1 MSPARPAAAPIPSST
16 RERTDC
22 TSSPATAAVP
32 DVPSLPSR
40 PVSPHRSA
48 REREWS
54 NRPLASKTTNRSN
67 PPSLLKDRKSN
78 LAKCLH
84 AATASFTASSR
95 VYRYGR
101 GCCSTPSHFDC
112 RHRSRSTKSPKV
124 LLLRPRF
131 SAAITKTAFLEH
143 GVIGVMGTAAMPSV
157 VLIAY
162 ISRAYA
168 VLRNENHHLSC
179 HIALCWVPFVE

>member
-1 MSPARPAAAPIPSST
+1 MPPRQA
-16 RERTDC
+16 
-22 TSSPATAAVP
+22 
-32 DVPSLPSR
+32 L
-40 PVSPHRSA
+40 
-48 REREWS
+48 
-54 NRPLASKTTNRSN
+54 LAS
-67 PPSLLKDRKSN
+67 SLD
-78 LAKCLH
+78 
-84 AATASFTASSR
+84 
-95 VYRYGR
+95 YRYGR
-101 GCCSTPSHFDC
+101 DRCSTSSHFDC

-143 GVIGVMGTAAMPSV
+143 GVIGVMGMAAMPSV

-179 HIALCWVPFVE
+179 HTTLCRVPLVDQPSMKNLDVGVFALKFPKIDSLRTTAISVYRNVFLPFVSLTGRVLISAPLIYGWGSKQSAIFGKKIVCSPPAV

>member
-1 MSPARPAAAPIPSST
+1 MPPQQA
-16 RERTDC
+16 
-22 TSSPATAAVP
+22 
-32 DVPSLPSR
+32 LP
-40 PVSPHRSA
+40 
-48 REREWS
+48 
-54 NRPLASKTTNRSN
+54 
-67 PPSLLKDRKSN
+67 
-78 LAKCLH
+78 
-84 AATASFTASSR
+84 ASSLD
-95 VYRYGR
+95 YRYGR
-101 GCCSTPSHFDC
+101 DRCSTSSHFDC

-131 SAAITKTAFLEH
+131 SAAITKTAFLGH

-179 HIALCWVPFVE
+179 HTPAESHLLTNCLWERPDVGTFDFESRSLSVVNHGEISTPKPSLILRTVR